1 MVILSIEFHIWGLR
15 RFYPRDFYGI
25 MSRESEKGG
34 AKMEGSILRAYIS
47 ENIEK
52 AQRENIPSAVSKF
65 LDSASLSA
73 AVALARSTA
82 GRFIFWGGFEGAER
96 VIMLSIPDYIE
107 SDDPNEIFTVYADGC
122 PLSAVRI
129 EKDRF
134 SDIGHRDYLGAIM
147 GLGLTRESVGDIC
160 VQPDGCDIV
169 ALPSA
174 AKYIEDNLTGAG
186 RATLKAKQ
194 IPLEEVR
201 APQVNTKETSITVA
215 SPRLDAVAGE
225 IFSLSRSAAAQA
237 IASGAVTVN
246 DEQVL
251 KADRRLSPKD
261 KIVLRGKG
269 RAILGEEF
277 TQTKKGR
284 VRIGVKKSV

>member
-1 MVILSIEFHIWGLR
+1 
-15 RFYPRDFYGI
+15 
-25 MSRESEKGG
+25 
-34 AKMEGSILRAYIS
+34 MEGSILRAYIS

-96 VIMLSIPDYIE
+96 VVMLSIPDYIE

-129 EKDRF
+129 EKDKF
-134 SDIGHRDYLGAIM
+134 SDISHRDYLGAVM
-147 GLGLTRESVGDIC
+147 GLGLTRESGDIC

-169 ALPSA
+169 ALPNA

-194 IPLEEVR
+194 IPLGEVR
-201 APQVNTKETSITVA
+201 APQVNIKETSITVA

-237 IASGAVTVN
+237 ISSGAVTVN
-246 DEQVL
+246 DEPVL

>member
-1 MVILSIEFHIWGLR
+1 
-15 RFYPRDFYGI
+15 
-25 MSRESEKGG
+25 
-34 AKMEGSILRAYIS
+34 MEGSILRAYIS
-47 ENIEK
+47 ENIER

-73 AVALARSTA
+73 AAALARSTA

-96 VIMLSIPDYIE
+96 VIMLSVPDYIE

-129 EKDRF
+129 EKDKF
-134 SDIGHRDYLGAIM
+134 SDIGHRDYLGAVM

-160 VQPDGCDIV
+160 VQPDGCDII
-169 ALPSA
+169 ALPNA
-174 AKYIEDNLTGAG
+174 EDNLTGAG

-194 IPLEEVR
+194 IPLGEVR
-201 APQVNTKETSITVA
+201 APQVNIKETSITVA

-251 KADRRLSPKD
+251 KSDRRLSPKD

-284 VRIGVKKSV
+284 VRIEVKKSV